1 MHLAYDQLP
10 DPSGKFE
17 ILEEIGSGVHAKV
30 HKARE
35 LSNDRICAI
44 KTQVYDNDHQE
55 NIEEEY
61 RILRD
66 FSNFP
71 NIPDFYGVYKR
82 KSTEGDD
89 EIWFVLEYC
98 TGGTAV
104 DMVNRLL
111 SQQRTMREEHIAFI
125 LRQVVKAVLELN
137 RNHFIHRDVKG
148 SNILLSKSGEVKLCD
163 FGLTREV
170 ESTLGKRGTC
180 VGSPCWMAPELVTAQ
195 EMSKY
200 PLCFLISVLFGY
212 FCGLVRG

>member
-17 ILEEIGSGVHAKV
+17 IQEQIGSGVHAKV
-30 HKARE
+30 YKARE
-35 LSNDRICAI
+35 ISHDRVCAI
-44 KTQVYDNDHQE
+44 KIQIYDDDHKE
-55 NIEEEY
+55 HIEEEY

-71 NIPDFYGVYKR
+71 NIPDFYGVYKQ
-82 KSTEGDD
+82 KSTEGHD
-89 EIWFVLEYC
+89 EIWFILEYC
-98 TGGTAV
+98 TGGTAI
-104 DMVNRLL
+104 DMVRRLL

-125 LRQVVKAVLELN
+125 LRQIVKAALELN
-137 RNHFIHRDVKG
+137 SNHFIHRDIKG
-148 SNILLSKSGEVKLCD
+148 SNILLNKSGEVKLCD

-180 VGSPCWMAPELVTAQ
+180 IGSPCWMAPELVTSQ

-200 PLCFLISVLFGY
+200 
-212 FCGLVRG
+212 